1 MDERDVTL
9 DLLRELLSRQRLG
22 VLATHGESG
31 PYASLVAFAATDDLG
46 RLTFATTRATRK
58 FQFLTAEPRV
68 AMLIDS
74 RSDADLDFHRAT
86 AVTAVGPVAEL
97 EGEARDGACA
107 RFVARHPHLADFAT
121 APTTA
126 LLALDVE
133 SYYLVRRF
141 QTVTE
146 LHMR

>member
-1 MDERDVTL
+1 MDERHVTL
-9 DLLRELLSRQRLG
+9 ELLRGLLSRQRLG

-31 PYASLVAFAATDDLG
+31 PYASLVAFDAADDLR

-58 FQFLTAEPRV
+58 YHFLTAEPRV

-74 RSDADLDFHRAT
+74 RSDDDLDFHGA
-86 AVTAVGPVAEL
+86 AAATAVGPVAEL
-97 EGEARDGACA
+97 EGEARDEACA
-107 RFVARHPHLADFAT
+107 RFVARHPHLAGFAT

-133 SYYLVRRF
+133 TYYLVRRF

>member
-1 MDERDVTL
+1 MKERDVTL
-9 DLLRELLSRQRLG
+9 ARLRDLLSRQRLG

-31 PYASLVAFAATDDLG
+31 PYASLVAFCAADDLR

-58 FQFLTAEPRV
+58 YQFLTAEPRV

-74 RSDADLDFHRAT
+74 RSDDDLDFHGAA
-86 AVTAVGPVAEL
+86 AVTAVGPVTEL
-97 EGEARDGACA
+97 DGDARDEACA
-107 RFVARHPHLADFAT
+107 RFVARHPHLAGFTA

-133 SYYLVRRF
+133 TYYLVRRF

>member
-9 DLLRELLSRQRLG
+9 GLLRELLVSQRLG

-31 PYASLVAFAATDDLG
+31 PYASLVAFAADDDLR

-58 FQFLTAEPRV
+58 YQFLTAEPRV

-74 RSDADLDFHRAT
+74 RSDADLDFHRAI

-97 EGEARDGACA
+97 EGHDRDEACA
-107 RFVARHPHLADFAT
+107 RLVGRHPHLAGFAA

-126 LLALDVE
+126 LLALGVE
-133 SYYLVRRF
+133 TYYVVRRF

-146 LHMR
+146 LHVR